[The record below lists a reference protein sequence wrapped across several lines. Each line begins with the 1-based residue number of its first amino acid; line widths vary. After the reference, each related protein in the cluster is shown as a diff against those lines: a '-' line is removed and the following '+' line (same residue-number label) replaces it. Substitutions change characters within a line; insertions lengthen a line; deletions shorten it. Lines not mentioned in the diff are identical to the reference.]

1 MARIANKDV
10 YRVTLDFSK
19 ESQEYIEALQKQA
32 NCSTKAEVFKQAL
45 NVFDFIVNELAKGNK
60 FMVVGPKNQKREVL
74 FPLFIS
80 RNGNN
85 KNDSE

>member
-1 MARIANKDV
+1 MAKIANKDV

-19 ESQEYIEALQKQA
+19 ESQEYIETLQKQA

-45 NVFDFIVNELAKGNK
+45 NVYDFVINELAQGHK

-80 RNGNN
+80 KNGNG